1 MASSSA
7 LKLAAACTLLLC
19 VGSDLA
25 RPALASAPP
34 PSRDD
39 DHQERAA
46 AGERLVRE
54 HLEHGLAEE
63 LGLLMGRQ
71 RGGGGGG
78 DVGDICPAACQ
89 TCLITCAVT
98 CVLSKVPIACFANC
112 TVSSSCFGKSVAP
125 SHTVHA

>member
-1 MASSSA
+1 MAASSSA

-25 RPALASAPP
+25 RPALASPPP

-39 DHQERAA
+39 Q
-46 AGERLVRE
+46 AGVLLVR
-54 HLEHGLAEE
+54 EHGLAEE

-71 RGGGGGG
+71 RGG